1 MIKRSHVESIDFSD
15 EEFREQEALYYCK
28 HCEQFGFKIPL
39 RNRIYPEGEPVP
51 ADSDQW
57 RQCHECG
64 LIVPVY
70 ELEKESKIKDVVE
83 TVNNP
88 FDSGT
93 SILGIDKRTSTGGLN
108 ARKKKERQKELDD
121 IKDDEVKREL
131 AKGNTL
137 LSYTEY
143 QPQ

>member
-1 MIKRSHVESIDFSD
+1 LIKRSSVKEIDFND
-15 EEFREQEALYYCK
+15 EEFREEEALYYCK

-39 RNRIYPEGEPVP
+39 RNRIYPESEPVP

-64 LIVPVY
+64 LIVPIY
-70 ELEKESKIKDVVE
+70 ELEKESQIKDVVE

-93 SILGIDKRTSTGGLN
+93 SILGIDKRTFGGKST
-108 ARKKKERQKELDD
+108 RKKRERQKQLDD
-121 IKDDEVKREL
+121 IKDDDLKREL

-137 LSYTEY
+137 ISYIEY